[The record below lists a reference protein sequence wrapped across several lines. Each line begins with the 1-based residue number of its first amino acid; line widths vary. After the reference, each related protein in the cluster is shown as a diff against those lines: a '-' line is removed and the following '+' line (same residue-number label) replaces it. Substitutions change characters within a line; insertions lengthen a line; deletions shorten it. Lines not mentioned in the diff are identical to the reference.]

1 MISMYFSAFSSTLFL
16 LNALIYF
23 IFQSHRSVS
32 VTLKLAKHR
41 ETESLQPEPSKR
53 HFDLCEYG
61 NKMTEVMLFHFTEV
75 PCCLWWLLM
84 IDGGKLQDSLMFIY
98 GYESH
103 QALSQNILAVI
114 QIDEIVENVRVWET
128 KQLPNYTEEEHNPV

>member
-1 MISMYFSAFSSTLFL
+1 M
-16 LNALIYF
+16 YF
-23 IFQSHRSVS
+23 IFPSHRSVS
-32 VTLKLAKHR
+32 VTPKLVKQH
-41 ETESLQPEPSKR
+41 ETDSLQPEPSKR
-53 HFDLCEYG
+53 LFDLCEYG
-61 NKMTEVMLFHFTEV
+61 NKMTEVMPFHLTEV

-103 QALSQNILAVI
+103 RALSQNILVVK
-114 QIDEIVENVRVWET
+114 QLDEIVENVRVWET